1 MGVIQRVTKS
11 IVDPETLQVNV
22 PYYLTGPQKEAL
34 RQALKDFPRRI
45 DYYQRTPE
53 GDLGI
58 LQGDGWT
65 KFVIVNFFS
74 GTQKEVRGIILSNSC
89 DIDPNNRRDNP
100 PNIVFAPLVRLVDY
114 KSILINSGVSEE
126 RIASQFQS
134 IKEQS
139 VTNIFYLPRGATL
152 HEECIAILDDLHTIP
167 GDYFLKLD
175 GKVRLFTLS
184 MYGFYLFLLKL
195 SIHFC
200 RFQEALGR
208 D

>member
-1 MGVIQRVTKS
+1 MTKS
-11 IVDPETLQVNV
+11 ITDPEALQVNV

-45 DYYQRTPE
+45 DYYLCTPG

-65 KFVIVNFFS
+65 RLAIVNLFS
-74 GTQKEVRGIILSNSC
+74 GARKEVRGIVLSNSC
-89 DIDPNNRRDNP
+89 DIDPDNRRDIP
-100 PNIVFAPLVRLVDY
+100 PNIVFSPLIRLADY
-114 KSILINSGVSEE
+114 KTILVNSGVSES
-126 RIASQFQS
+126 RISAQFLA
-134 IKEQS
+134 IMEQS
-139 VTNIFYLPRGATL
+139 VTNIFYLPAGAGL
-152 HEECIAILDDLHTIP
+152 NEDSIAILDDLHTIP
-167 GDYFLKLD
+167 GNYFSNLD
-175 GKVRLFTLS
+175 GKVKLFTLN